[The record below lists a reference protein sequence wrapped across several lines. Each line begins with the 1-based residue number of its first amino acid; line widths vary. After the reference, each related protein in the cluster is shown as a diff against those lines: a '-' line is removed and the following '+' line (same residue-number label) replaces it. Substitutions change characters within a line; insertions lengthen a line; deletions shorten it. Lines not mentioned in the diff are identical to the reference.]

1 MLRLEHV
8 ALRYGQGPEVLRN
21 LDLSLQQGEFVFVT
35 GPSGAGKTSLLR
47 MLALL
52 HLPSAGRYTLFGED
66 VAHLS
71 RDRLAA
77 VRRRIGMVFQDVR
90 LIEHLSAFDNVAL
103 PLRINGGQGEQI
115 GSVVSEML
123 TWLGLGEVVDAKPA
137 TLSRGQ
143 RQLVSVAR
151 AVIAR
156 PNLLL
161 ADEPTSNMDG
171 KLARRLMRL
180 FTQLCNLGTTVVLS
194 THSEDLVERYPHPML
209 HLVDG
214 RLRGPAQAPSILAAA
229 D

>member
-8 ALRYGQGPEVLRN
+8 ALRYGEGPEVLRN
-21 LDLSLQQGEFVFVT
+21 VNLTLQRGEFVFVM

-52 HLPSAGRYTLFGED
+52 HMPSAGRLILFGED
-66 VAHLS
+66 VAQLK

-77 VRRRIGMVFQDVR
+77 MRRRIGMVFQDVR
-90 LIEHLSAFDNVAL
+90 LIDHLSAFDNVAL

-123 TWLGLGEVVDAKPA
+123 TCLGLGEVVDAKPA
-137 TLSRGQ
+137 TLSMGQ

>member
-8 ALRYGQGPEVLRN
+8 ALRYGEGPEVLRN
-21 LDLSLQQGEFVFVT
+21 VNLTLQRGEFVFVM

-52 HLPSAGRYTLFGED
+52 HMPSAGRLILFGED
-66 VAHLS
+66 VAQLK

-77 VRRRIGMVFQDVR
+77 MRRRIGMVFQDVR
-90 LIEHLSAFDNVAL
+90 LIDHLSAFDNVAL

-137 TLSRGQ
+137 TLSMGQ